1 MGVGFGVGR
10 GRRRGRGCWCWAWA
24 WVLVLVLGVGV
35 GRGRGWRLLFFFVC
49 LRFEPFV
56 RCLTR
61 QDSARVKQDF
71 EERPDTNRSLVHF
84 APGEMKQ
91 ICPVIIKSDGNY
103 ESEVESFKLKLGS
116 PFSPIG
122 ARLES
127 PNELHVSIIDKFDKP
142 LIRFRKTHYEV
153 DEPPSP
159 EFHKNVTVVVER
171 LGDRSKKSVVR
182 LYTQDGLAKSGD
194 SRDYLP
200 VSLDLVFEIDDKE
213 KSVSIEILYDDHQ
226 EIRESFAV
234 QLSNDREHVAFV
246 PDSDN
251 RATVY
256 IKDAQPLASVTFPTQ
271 PVVVS
276 LRDYDNAEKVLKE
289 DPVAGYPLICIS
301 PCNPKHPEYDEIVEF
316 CEGDN
321 IDDSHTQYTWQ
332 VAMPNDKQGVGHELR
347 SITKAAWFAPTD
359 TQTLDSVYFQKGYV
373 VRCATRAIT
382 KKLEIGRRQRSKP
395 STISDTRGICPRNSD
410 RIGAEPFS
418 AHISYTGTDNEK
430 PELNNLVKIQVLL
443 PHTDGMLPVIST
455 ERPTNFGYTLS
466 NDALRYS
473 HKCSNLLDFDDLYT
487 KMSFN
492 SDEIYSDEYKAQGHH
507 KLYSYQYDS
516 ELRTNKTLRFYRS
529 LNLQSCIWKFEG
541 YFDMTELISECGA
554 IATTDGQVLNQTS
567 SFGVVKGPLYV
578 SQVYSTMYNWQSFDQ
593 QTELGL
599 RYTYSTSQIWDKG
612 IGTAEAAPKELN
624 ARVVRASI
632 RPDGRLVVTLRTRA
646 SFRGQFI
653 DYHPSIQSKHRASV
667 KNLDQPEQKFTL
679 KMVSMEETFDKPGQE
694 WQFISDFAHRDFT
707 GAYEIKLIPCR
718 AASDADFSKPPLCNP
733 REPLAQNIH
742 LTFQQV
748 SDPVSA
754 KFKLDTDF
762 YLLSQKD
769 MYLSHDTSFTSVD
782 ADVAFP
788 ENADIYGR
796 VIINPIQ
803 KMGEQF
809 TVKIDKVFLCAGK
822 DNYVPRFSPV
832 DKQFGCLT
840 STKYAP
846 LLYKF
851 KVLDR
856 DQPDTTDVD
865 FRGKEFEALLAFE
878 DPDAKTLQDLK
889 GSDGFRVSSAPLFQ
903 VELGINWYLHVIY
916 SVTQGSNKRERRHIL
931 SKRDAVET
939 SSTEEEE
946 EDKSSAG
953 NRIFSPRQELDIE
966 NLGKEEGTNIELV
979 RLNRHA
985 APVTKGAEHV
995 WEFAVITM
1003 IVVLLATVVAT
1014 VCLVVFRRKRVYET
1028 RSDGGSSAEGLANSS
1043 EKMTFSRRVSSE
1055 KSSLE
1060 STKRCKLKEQ
1070 NVYFI
1075 FQLEQKV

>member
-1 MGVGFGVGR
+1 
-10 GRRRGRGCWCWAWA
+10 
-24 WVLVLVLGVGV
+24 
-35 GRGRGWRLLFFFVC
+35 
-49 LRFEPFV
+49 
-56 RCLTR
+56 
-61 QDSARVKQDF
+61 
-71 EERPDTNRSLVHF
+71 
-84 APGEMKQ
+84 
-91 ICPVIIKSDGNY
+91 
-103 ESEVESFKLKLGS
+103 
-116 PFSPIG
+116 
-122 ARLES
+122 
-127 PNELHVSIIDKFDKP
+127 
-142 LIRFRKTHYEV
+142 
-153 DEPPSP
+153 
-159 EFHKNVTVVVER
+159 
-171 LGDRSKKSVVR
+171 
-182 LYTQDGLAKSGD
+182 
-194 SRDYLP
+194 
-200 VSLDLVFEIDDKE
+200 
-213 KSVSIEILYDDHQ
+213 
-226 EIRESFAV
+226 
-234 QLSNDREHVAFV
+234 
-246 PDSDN
+246 
-251 RATVY
+251 
-256 IKDAQPLASVTFPTQ
+256 
-271 PVVVS
+271 
-276 LRDYDNAEKVLKE
+276 
-289 DPVAGYPLICIS
+289 
-301 PCNPKHPEYDEIVEF
+301 
-316 CEGDN
+316 
-321 IDDSHTQYTWQ
+321 
-332 VAMPNDKQGVGHELR
+332 
-347 SITKAAWFAPTD
+347 
-359 TQTLDSVYFQKGYV
+359 
-373 VRCATRAIT
+373 
-382 KKLEIGRRQRSKP
+382 
-395 STISDTRGICPRNSD
+395 
-410 RIGAEPFS
+410 
-418 AHISYTGTDNEK
+418 
-430 PELNNLVKIQVLL
+430 
-443 PHTDGMLPVIST
+443 
-455 ERPTNFGYTLS
+455 
-466 NDALRYS
+466 
-473 HKCSNLLDFDDLYT
+473 
-487 KMSFN
+487 
-492 SDEIYSDEYKAQGHH
+492 
-507 KLYSYQYDS
+507 
-516 ELRTNKTLRFYRS
+516 
-529 LNLQSCIWKFEG
+529 
-541 YFDMTELISECGA
+541 
-554 IATTDGQVLNQTS
+554 
-567 SFGVVKGPLYV
+567 
-578 SQVYSTMYNWQSFDQ
+578 
-593 QTELGL
+593 
-599 RYTYSTSQIWDKG
+599 
-612 IGTAEAAPKELN
+612 
-624 ARVVRASI
+624 
-632 RPDGRLVVTLRTRA
+632 
-646 SFRGQFI
+646 
-653 DYHPSIQSKHRASV
+653 
-667 KNLDQPEQKFTL
+667 
-679 KMVSMEETFDKPGQE
+679 MVSMEETFDKPGQE

-916 SVTQGSNKRERRHIL
+916 SVTQGNKRERRHIL
-931 SKRDAVET
+931 SKRDALET
-939 SSTEEEE
+939 SSTEEE

-985 APVTKGAEHV
+985 APVTKVAEHV

-1003 IVVLLATVVAT
+1003 IVVLLATVVA

-1060 STKRCKLKEQ
+1060 STKRCKLKEPT
-1070 NVYFI
+1070 V
-1075 FQLEQKV
+1075 

>member
-1 MGVGFGVGR
+1 M
-10 GRRRGRGCWCWAWA
+10 
-24 WVLVLVLGVGV
+24 
-35 GRGRGWRLLFFFVC
+35 
-49 LRFEPFV
+49 
-56 RCLTR
+56 RCFTR
-61 QDSARVKQDF
+61 QNSAKVKEDF

-103 ESEVESFKLKLGS
+103 ESETESFKLKLGS
-116 PFSPIG
+116 AFSPIG
-122 ARLES
+122 AKIES
-127 PNELHVSIIDKFDKP
+127 PNELHINIIDKFDKP

-159 EFHKNVTVVVER
+159 EFHKNVTVIVER
-171 LGDRSKKSVVR
+171 LGDRSQKSVVR
-182 LYTQDGLAKSGD
+182 IYTQDGLAKSGD

-200 VSLDLVFEIDDKE
+200 VSMDLVFEVGDKE

-234 QLSNDREHVAFV
+234 QLSNDREHVALV

-271 PVVVS
+271 PVIVS
-276 LRDYDNAEKVLKE
+276 LRDYDDAEKVLKD

-301 PCNPKHPEYDEIVEF
+301 PCNPKHPEYSKIIEF

-347 SITKAAWFAPTD
+347 PITKEAWFAPTN

-382 KKLEIGRRQRSKP
+382 TKLEIGRKQKSKP
-395 STISDTRGICPRNSD
+395 VTISKIRGICPRNSD

-418 AHISYTGTDNEK
+418 AHISYTGTDNEN

-492 SDEIYSDEYKAQGHH
+492 SEDVYSDEYKAQGVNS
-507 KLYSYQYDS
+507 KLYSYQYDDK
-516 ELRTNKTLRFYRS
+516 LRTNKTLRFYKS

-554 IATTDGQVLNQTS
+554 TATTDGQVLNQTS

-599 RYTYSTSQIWDKG
+599 RYTYSTSQIWDRG

-632 RPDGRLVVTLRTRA
+632 RPDGRLVVTFRTRA

-667 KNLDQPEQKFTL
+667 KNLDQPEQKFSL
-679 KMVSMEETFDKPGQE
+679 KMISMEETFDKPGQE
-694 WQFISDFAHRDFT
+694 WQFVSDFAHRDFT

-718 AASDADFSKPPLCNP
+718 AATDAVFSRPPLCNP
-733 REPLAQNIH
+733 RDPLAQNIH

-754 KFKLDTDF
+754 RFRLDTDF

-769 MYLSHDTSFTSVD
+769 MYLSEDTSFTSVD

-796 VIINPIQ
+796 VIINPVQ
-803 KMGEQF
+803 KMGQEF
-809 TVKIDKVFLCAGK
+809 TVKIDKVFLCSGK
-822 DNYVPRFSPV
+822 DNYVPKFSPV

-865 FRGKEFEALLAFE
+865 FRGKKFEGLLAYD
-878 DPDAKTLQDLK
+878 DPDAEKLQSMR
-889 GSDGFRVSSAPLFQ
+889 GSDGFRMSSSPLFQ

-916 SVTQGSNKRERRHIL
+916 SVTQGGRRERRHII
-931 SKRDAVET
+931 SKREI
-939 SSTEEEE
+939 ENK
-946 EDKSSAG
+946 EDSFINTG
-953 NRIFSPRQELDIE
+953 NRIFSPREELDIE

-985 APVTKGAEHV
+985 APVENVGNV
-995 WEFAVITM
+995 WEIVMTTLT
-1003 IVVLLATVVAT
+1003 VVLIVSIFILFFIT
-1014 VCLVVFRRKRVYET
+1014 FRRRKIRET
-1028 RSDGGSSAEGLANSS
+1028 ISDGGSSNEVL
-1043 EKMTFSRRVSSE
+1043 TYSRRVSSE
-1055 KSSLE
+1055 RETVSVE
-1060 STKRCKLKEQ
+1060 STKCFKSTRESR
-1070 NVYFI
+1070 I
-1075 FQLEQKV
+1075 FLRKVKILNIFRPFQRRTTRKMTNSADIDSETEV